1 MNSKAFK
8 EAVADIKS
16 QPISKEER
24 ERRKALRDR
33 IHQAIDKA
41 SRPTDYPSWVD
52 TIKRKRI

>member
-1 MNSKAFK
+1 MNSKSFK

-52 TIKRKRI
+52 TIKKR